1 MRYRKSLARALRRGL
16 CLALAVLMATSPS
29 AAVLAQTN
37 AAQQAVR
44 QRVEGL
50 GQPAPPSEQPT
61 PPSPAPAGQSAPAP
75 EGGIDMSYVSP
86 GAVAVVVIRPAQLLS
101 SPLTAMMP
109 REVATAAGLKFLGF
123 DPADVD
129 EVVAFTEM
137 PGPAGFSYG
146 VTIKFNKP
154 FKASAIPP
162 ERRAHAQ
169 LSELNGKK
177 YLQSQNPM
185 LFSFY
190 GPNSQTLVLAPD
202 ETLRQMVQAQG
213 QSLSG
218 PLYDRV
224 RQNPAGSDLY
234 LAVDIAAVRPMA
246 GMYLGM
252 MKAQVPPDVQ
262 PFFDLPNLLAAAEL
276 TVNLTADGPT
286 SLVAHAN
293 DDAAAEQVMT
303 LLNDASEKYKSNLKA
318 QLAEQASSEDPVE
331 RAWAA
336 YAERVSNNWMS
347 PVMPVRDG
355 SKLTIFHSDGLDES
369 QKRMVVAGLGIAAG
383 MLLPALTSA
392 RQAAQRNVATNNLK
406 QIMVAFMN
414 HHDVKGAL
422 PAHAN
427 YSEDGKP
434 LLSWRVHIL
443 PFIEQNELYQQFHLD
458 EPWDSEHNK
467 ALIAQMPDVF
477 KTPGLSLEPGK
488 TNILAVVGEGA
499 VMDGTAKGI
508 SFQHITDGTS
518 KTIVVVEADPAQAVE
533 WTKPDDLEFN
543 PDDPK
548 AGLGN
553 VRPGG
558 WNAAFCDASIQFVA
572 EAVDPELLKTFF
584 TRAGQEVNDRQLLS
598 APAAAVPDGVLLP
611 Q

>member
-1 MRYRKSLARALRRGL
+1 MKYRKSLARGCRRGL
-16 CLALAVLMATSPS
+16 CLVLAVLMATSPS
-29 AAVLAQTN
+29 AAVFAQTN

-61 PPSPAPAGQSAPAP
+61 PPSRAPAGPTSPAP

-101 SPLTAMMP
+101 SPLTEMMP

-137 PGPAGFSYG
+137 PGPAGLSYG

-224 RQNPAGSDLY
+224 RQNSAGSDLY
-234 LAVDIAAVRPMA
+234 VGVDIAAVRPMA

-252 MKAQVPPDVQ
+252 MKAQAPPDVH

-286 SLVAHAN
+286 SLVAHA
-293 DDAAAEQVMT
+293 DDEAAAEQVMT
-303 LLNDASEKYKSNLKA
+303 LFNQAWEKYKSNLKA
-318 QLAEQASSEDPVE
+318 QLAEQAASEDPVE
-331 RAWAA
+331 QAWAA
-336 YAERVSNNWMS
+336 YAERISNNWMS
-347 PVMPVRDG
+347 PVMPVREG
-355 SKLTIFHSDGLDES
+355 ASLTIFHSDGLDES

-392 RQAAQRNVATNNLK
+392 RQAAQRNVATNHLK
-406 QIMVAFMN
+406 QIVLGLLN
-414 HHDVKGAL
+414 HESAKGAL
-422 PAHAN
+422 PAHAV
-427 YSEDGKP
+427 YSADGKP
-434 LLSWRVHIL
+434 LLSWRVQIL
-443 PFIEQNELYQQFHLD
+443 PFLGHQELYQQFHLD

-467 ALIAQMPDVF
+467 TLIAQMPDVYT
-477 KTPGLSLEPGK
+477 TPGVQLEPGK
-488 TNILAVVGEGA
+488 TNLLAVVGKECF
-499 VMDGTAKGI
+499 MDGTETGI
-508 SFQHITDGTS
+508 SIRDITDGTS
-518 KTIVVVEADPAQAVE
+518 LTVSVVEADPAQAVE

-548 AGLGN
+548 TGLGN

-558 WNAAFCDASIQFVA
+558 WNAAFCDGSVQFFA
-572 EAVDPELLKTFF
+572 EGIDPTLLKSMFTRNGGEAV
-584 TRAGQEVNDRQLLS
+584 NRQMMA
-598 APAAAVPDGVLLP
+598 APQAPNAVVVP